1 VLSLA
6 GFKFS
11 DLRRVDLRPSA
22 IRQGITRTYYQTSA
36 RVVKYYDSMRVV
48 YELQTRALD
57 AKDKITPQQSEPPE
71 QEKKEKDDKDITRRP
86 RPKRE
91 RDQYSQKES
100 SMTLASSQSASD
112 FRSSTP
118 NRRDA

>member
-1 VLSLA
+1 
-6 GFKFS
+6 
-11 DLRRVDLRPSA
+11 
-22 IRQGITRTYYQTSA
+22 
-36 RVVKYYDSMRVV
+36 VVKYYDSMRVV

-57 AKDKITPQQSEPPE
+57 AKDKITPQQSEQPE

-100 SMTLASSQSASD
+100 SMTLASSQPASD

-118 NRRDA
+118 NRRHA